1 MRRVQRSVLNLICD
15 ASVTIVE
22 GDRDID
28 YKEAWDSDGTVHKA
42 YHSSRTVD
50 IYS

>member
-1 MRRVQRSVLNLICD
+1 MVNATSAKVGTQLSMRRVRYYCD
-15 ASVTIVE
+15 K
-22 GDRDID
+22 DID
-28 YKEAWDSDGTVHKA
+28 YNEAWDSDGTVHKA